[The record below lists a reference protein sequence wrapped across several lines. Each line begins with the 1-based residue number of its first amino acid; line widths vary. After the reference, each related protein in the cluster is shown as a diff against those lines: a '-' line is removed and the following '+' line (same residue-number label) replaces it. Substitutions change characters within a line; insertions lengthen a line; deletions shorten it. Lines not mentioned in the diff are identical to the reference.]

1 MAVRIANAE
10 SIRRAI
16 LADALLSAIIEA
28 IEVNSSGRPPISLGA
43 SGAVID
49 LPVID
54 GIEAIWRLRII
65 GLTLEE
71 ISQVSDALHSLF
83 PGIEVNPGTSGL
95 DARLYSLVTDQVRQA
110 VKDAEARQREAERD
124 QTILD
129 AVTYAKSLKDGRDG
143 LRGDK
148 GEQGPQG
155 ERGPAG
161 APGRDGKDLL
171 ATDAILDD
179 LKDVFVPEPKIGHV
193 LTWDGVSW
201 VSQFV
206 PQVYKYA
213 GGGGAG
219 GVEEAPTDGE
229 AYLRRNGAWITLE
242 SAINLASNLDAGN
255 FDDGTA
261 NANQL
266 FNEADAGSFD

>member
-54 GIEAIWRLRII
+54 GIEAVWRLKII

-83 PGIEVNPGTSGL
+83 PGIEVSPGTSGL
-95 DARLYSLVTDQVRQA
+95 DARLYSLVTEQVRQA
-110 VKDAEARQREAERD
+110 VKDAESRQKEAERD
-124 QTILD
+124 QTILE

-143 LRGDK
+143 LRGDR

-161 APGRDGKDLL
+161 IPGRDGKDLV
-171 ATDAILDD
+171 ATEAVLND
-179 LKDVFVPEPKIGHV
+179 LKDVFVPDPVEGHV
-193 LTWDGVSW
+193 LMWDGTTW
-201 VSQFV
+201 VSRYI
-206 PQVYKYA
+206 PQIYKYA
-213 GGGGAG
+213 GGGGG
-219 GVEEAPTDGE
+219 G
-229 AYLRRNGAWITLE
+229 IT
-242 SAINLASNLDAGN
+242 SLDAGD
-255 FDDGTA
+255 FD
-261 NANQL
+261 L
-266 FNEADAGSFD
+266 